1 MKLITIL
8 SALAIC
14 ILMAGCSSMP
24 PSPTDRDTT
33 DLAEVVEDTSLLAKT
48 TGIDSILVV
57 LDIDNTLLA
66 MEQDLGSDQ
75 WYQWQKAL
83 AENEP
88 CGRFTVPDRFAVQGA
103 IYHASAMRPTQPD
116 AAEQVRALQDSGLRV
131 IALTSRGTDYRLQTF
146 RELRRNGYDFRRSA
160 LAPRAGWPENFT
172 PSRGTRPARY
182 EDGVFLTSGQHKG
195 DMLLD
200 LLERSET
207 PLPAVVV
214 SVDDKRS
221 NLDALTEALTPLGVV
236 VRSWH
241 YIGEADRVAAFNPAA
256 SDDLWRSLE
265 PALLTLQEQLGAD
278 NYALPSGPAE
288 GCVP

>member
-1 MKLITIL
+1 MKPITPL
-8 SALAIC
+8 SALAIFVF
-14 ILMAGCSSMP
+14 MVGCSSIP
-24 PSPTDRDTT
+24 PLPTDRDTT
-33 DLAEVVEDTSLLAKT
+33 DLAEVVEDTRELAKT
-48 TGIDSILVV
+48 VGIGNVLVV

-83 AENEP
+83 ADDEP
-88 CGRFTVPDRFAVQGA
+88 CGPMTVPDRFAVQGA

-116 AAEQVRALQDSGLRV
+116 AAEQVRVLQDSGLRV

-160 LAPRAGWPENFT
+160 LAPRAGWPENFI
-172 PSRGTRPARY
+172 PSRGNRPARY

-200 LLERSET
+200 LLERSEAA
-207 PLPAVVV
+207 LPTVVV
-214 SVDDKRS
+214 TVDDKRG
-221 NLDALTEALTPLGVV
+221 NLDALVEALAPLGVV

-241 YIGEADRVAAFNPAA
+241 YLGEADRVAAFDPAA
-256 SDDLWRSLE
+256 SDSLWRSLE
-265 PALLTLQEQLGAD
+265 PALLTLQDRLGTD
-278 NYALPSGPAE
+278 HYALPNGPAE
-288 GCVP
+288 PCTP